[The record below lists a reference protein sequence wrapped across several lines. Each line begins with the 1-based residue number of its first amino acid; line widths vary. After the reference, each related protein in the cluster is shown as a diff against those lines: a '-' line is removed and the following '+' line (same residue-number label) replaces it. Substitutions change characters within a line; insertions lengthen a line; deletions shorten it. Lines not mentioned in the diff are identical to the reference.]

1 MPIHQDGVNRGRRV
15 RRERCSQNR
24 GAAQRTAD
32 RFSWQIRLAEG
43 RCGEHDCETNQ
54 RASTAQES
62 SIAHCWTYPSALAC
76 APPAVLC
83 AGFSAEIGG
92 CNARALS
99 LHMVVVGRPFG
110 TLRPVEKENPM
121 TTHAPATTRQHDPR
135 TANLLPGTSTIL
147 RATGRTTN
155 GAFGLVEQSM
165 PPGFASPYTHHLED
179 EAFYVLEGEMAFVC
193 DGQWTI
199 AGPGACVFGP
209 REIPHGFKV
218 LGDAAARMLLLC
230 TPGGFSEFVVEMSEP
245 IPAPRHGQTHGAGGR
260 MQVDILG
267 PLPEQAD
274 APATTT
280 TARSSTSLKN
290 AVDRIRAQHIAAVN
304 AGDIGAALEIFASN
318 GTVMP
323 PGQPALQGA
332 SLREWFTYV
341 FANVSLQG
349 FEIRPDAV
357 ERCRECRDRTWQ
369 LERHAPAQEWI
380 TKPARRWN
388 LPHCARASR
397 TATCV

>member
-1 MPIHQDGVNRGRRV
+1 
-15 RRERCSQNR
+15 
-24 GAAQRTAD
+24 
-32 RFSWQIRLAEG
+32 
-43 RCGEHDCETNQ
+43 
-54 RASTAQES
+54 
-62 SIAHCWTYPSALAC
+62 
-76 APPAVLC
+76 
-83 AGFSAEIGG
+83 
-92 CNARALS
+92 
-99 LHMVVVGRPFG
+99 MVVVGRPFG

-121 TTHAPATTRQHDPR
+121 TTHALQPHVNTTQEPPIYF
-135 TANLLPGTSTIL
+135 LGLPTIL

-165 PPGFASPYTHHLED
+165 PPGFASPYHTHHLED

-199 AGPGACVFGP
+199 AGPGTYVFGP

-245 IPAPRHGQTHGAGGR
+245 IPAPPDMAKL
-260 MQVDILG
+260 MALAAKYKVDILG

-357 ERCRECRDRTWQ
+357 EQYGNAAIEHGNWSATLQPRNGSPSQPVGGTYLTVYARLADGNLRVIRDMFNGM
-369 LERHAPAQEWI
+369 PG
-380 TKPARRWN
+380 
-388 LPHCARASR
+388 
-397 TATCV
+397 